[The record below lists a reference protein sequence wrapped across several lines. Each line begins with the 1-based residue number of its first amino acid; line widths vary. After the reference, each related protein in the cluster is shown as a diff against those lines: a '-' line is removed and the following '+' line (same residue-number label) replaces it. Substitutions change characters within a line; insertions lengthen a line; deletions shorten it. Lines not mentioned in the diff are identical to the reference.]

1 MRQSKIILS
10 LILVVFLLQFTS
22 CVDDEPQDPAE
33 IAATIE
39 LMVNKVHQG
48 FFEFEIKGGTKEE
61 PINLPTEGMDGIY
74 GIRLADL
81 DNLEG
86 DDLSL
91 FDCIN
96 SLNPGIVQKVKLRDV
111 SNTFAV
117 CRFSIG
123 IAYKD
128 DIAAL
133 LEKIEL
139 ERKEIIEQF
148 EDGQSTEQQMNEDLL
163 ELRNRFRLS
172 YLDVKEFYSGFFRTC
187 THTLITEIQTILSH
201 QQWRTFVTCIGD

>member
-1 MRQSKIILS
+1 MRFSKIFLNLFVLLLS
-10 LILVVFLLQFTS
+10 LHSS
-22 CVDDEPQDPAE
+22 CVDEEPQDPAE

-39 LMVNKVHQG
+39 QMVDKVHQG
-48 FFEFEIKGGTKEE
+48 FFEFEINGGTKEQ
-61 PINLPTEGMDGIY
+61 PISLPSEGMDGIY
-74 GIRLADL
+74 GVRSADL

-86 DDLSL
+86 DDLTL
-91 FDCIN
+91 FDCVN
-96 SLNPGIVQKVKLRDV
+96 SLNPGIVQRVKLRDV

-128 DIAAL
+128 DIAGL

-139 ERKEIIEQF
+139 ERIEIIAQF

-201 QQWRTFVTCIGD
+201 QQWRIFVNCIGD